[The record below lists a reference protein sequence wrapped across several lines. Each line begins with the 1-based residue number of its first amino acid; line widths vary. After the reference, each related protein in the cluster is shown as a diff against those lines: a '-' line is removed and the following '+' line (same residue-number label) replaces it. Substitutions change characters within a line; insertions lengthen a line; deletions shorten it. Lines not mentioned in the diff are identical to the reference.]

1 METSKKLEKISS
13 EELLE
18 RKADLEKA
26 LSSQQ
31 FHTVVS

>member
-1 METSKKLEKISS
+1 MDTSIRLEKISS

-26 LSSQQ
+26 LAS
-31 FHTVVS
+31 H

>member
-1 METSKKLEKISS
+1 MDTNIRLEKISS

-26 LSSQQ
+26 LAS
-31 FHTVVS
+31 H